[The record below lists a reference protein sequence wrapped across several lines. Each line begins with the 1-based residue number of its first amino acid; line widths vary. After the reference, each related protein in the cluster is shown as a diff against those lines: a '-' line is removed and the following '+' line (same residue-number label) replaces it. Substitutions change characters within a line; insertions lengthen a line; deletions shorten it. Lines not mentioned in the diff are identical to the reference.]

1 VDNRTKEQ
9 RSNCM
14 KNIRS
19 KNTTPELLVRKFLH
33 KNGYRFRLHDKKL
46 PGKPDIVLR
55 KFNIVIF
62 INGCFWHGHK
72 NCIEAKKPKSNSKF
86 WKTKIISNQQ
96 RDRKNIDSLTK
107 LGWSVLTIWEC
118 QLQKDIMESTLSD
131 IVNKLVE

>member
-1 VDNRTKEQ
+1 MDNRTKEQ

>member
-1 VDNRTKEQ
+1 MDNRTKEQ
-9 RSNCM
+9 RSSCM

-55 KFNIVIF
+55 KFNTVIF

-72 NCIEAKKPKSNSKF
+72 NCREAKVPKNNSEF
-86 WKTKIISNQQ
+86 WKTKIISNQL
-96 RDRKNIDSLTK
+96 RDRKNIDSLTR
-107 LGWSVLTIWEC
+107 LGWNVLTIWEC
-118 QLQKDIMESTLSD
+118 QLKKDLMESTLFD